1 MSNKELVIKLVA
13 EHFDISKDTVKLESN
28 VFDDLGADSLDSIEL
43 ILELEKNFDIE
54 VSDEEID
61 YIQTVQDIL
70 DLVDNLS

>member
-54 VSDEEID
+54 VLDEEID
-61 YIQTVQDIL
+61 NIQTVQDIL

>member
-28 VFDDLGADSLDSIEL
+28 VFDDWGADSLDSIEL

-54 VSDEEID
+54 VLDEEID
-61 YIQTVQDIL
+61 NIQTVQDIL

>member
-54 VSDEEID
+54 VLDEEID
-61 YIQTVQDIL
+61 DIQTVQDIL

>member
-13 EHFDISKDTVKLESN
+13 EHFDISKDTVKLESH